1 MKTRRWPDVVI
12 VVAIVAIGAGGVWA
26 LWGEDLGL
34 REGDRKDR
42 PAPTR
47 AGPGG
52 ATT

>member
-1 MKTRRWPDVVI
+1 MQARRWPDVVI
-12 VVAIVAIGAGGVWA
+12 VIAVVALAAWGVFA

-34 REGDRKDR
+34 RGDDA